1 MSPADDGEPARGAD
15 AGTPALRA
23 LTDAQTIG
31 EALHLATAA
40 LRESGATDTP
50 ELDAQVLLAHVG
62 AATRATPLAYP
73 ERPLSSQQAARLA
86 ELVARR
92 LNSEPVAY
100 LTGHRE
106 FMGLDFLTDRRA
118 LIPRPETELV
128 VEAALRDIRERLNAL
143 PSAPLVV
150 ADIGTGSGAIALALA
165 VHEPRLPHVYAT
177 DISPDALALAAT
189 NADRLGVADR
199 VTLLQ
204 GDLLDPLPEQV
215 DVLIANLPYVAPREA
230 GGMPPDVRLYEP
242 SLALYGDEDGLGHLR
257 RLFAQMPAH
266 LRAGGSLYLE
276 FGFDQRAAIE
286 ALARATLPGADIRI
300 GTDYAGWDRYV
311 MVRSPGHPAL

>member
-1 MSPADDGEPARGAD
+1 MSPADDGEPARGAV
-15 AGTPALRA
+15 AGAPAIQA
-23 LTDAQTIG
+23 LAGAQTIG
-31 EALHLATAA
+31 EALRLATAA

-50 ELDAQVLLAHVG
+50 ELDAQVLLAHVS
-62 AATRATPLAYP
+62 AATRTTLLAYP
-73 ERPLSSQQAARLA
+73 ERPLSPQQAVRLA

-92 LNSEPVAY
+92 LNSEPIAY

-118 LIPRPETELV
+118 LIPRPETELL
-128 VEAALRDIRERLNAL
+128 VEAALRDIRARLD
-143 PSAPLVV
+143 APAPAPPVV

-165 VHEPRLPHVYAT
+165 VHEPRLPRVYAT
-177 DISPDALALAAT
+177 DISADALALAAT

-199 VTLLQ
+199 VNLLH
-204 GDLLDPLPEQV
+204 GDLLDPLPEAV

-257 RLFAQMPAH
+257 RLLAETPAH

-276 FGFDQRAAIE
+276 FGFDQRVAVE
-286 ALARATLPGADIRI
+286 ALARATLPGAAIRI
-300 GTDYAGWDRYV
+300 GTDYAGWDRYI
-311 MVRSPGHPAL
+311 MARSPGHPAL